1 MRLVPI
7 LLSQKE
13 ELLLVQTALDVQ
25 LVLTSMVHVLNA
37 MQVMDSREMLAM
49 HADQVLF
56 QLEATQLVKTVIQI
70 ALIVKITLVFAL
82 FVN

>member
-13 ELLLVQTALDVQ
+13 ELLLVQIALDVQ
-25 LVLTSMVHVLNA
+25 LVLTSMAHVLNA
-37 MQVMDSREMLAM
+37 MQAMDSKEMLAM
-49 HADQVLF
+49 HVDQVLF
-56 QLEATQLVKTVIQI
+56 QLEATQLAKIVIRT

-82 FVN
+82 FAT

>member
-56 QLEATQLVKTVIQI
+56 PLEATQLAKIVIQI